1 MTAEAEVCN
10 GAVSEVAGIEEKS
23 EFKARSFQDLAK
35 PELNGIGNH
44 DKTHDPED
52 SYVLVTDVG
61 DPSADG
67 KDVADVDGSPRHESS
82 APVELLGIELDARN
96 RNPDGA
102 IAGKHVNAEGEDE
115 SFTLVNGSTDVQ
127 SISLVE
133 GGGAQDTVKE
143 DKCLEESSDQ
153 NGKINV
159 VNGEEDPTLAEGGIG
174 NGASAD
180 ENSSVANRVVVGVEV
195 SVRDEDEIQDK
206 LVVNKPACDAESEI
220 KKAEDSNGKVE
231 KRSEEAEVVKFED
244 QNGKIGVLAEAE
256 PDKFEDQLISEA
268 NQESEVPNLG
278 MVADSGEEEVRKNLL
293 SPSDKQETVEDEVE
307 SALGQ
312 VAMQDKKCDQE
323 SEAPKLGVVADSG
336 EEEVPKNFLSLS
348 DKQKTV
354 GDEVESALGQEVAD
368 SGEGEVPKNLLSP
381 SDKQKT
387 VEDEVESALGQE
399 AMQDKKCDQESE
411 VPNLGMVADSGEEEE
426 PKNLLST
433 SDKEETVEDE
443 VESAL
448 GKEAMQDQKCDIDP
462 ENDVQYCLDKDKV
475 VQSNAACDV
484 GTSCDEVLEVE
495 GNIMYPDDAVN
506 CRDGTGSTPQ
516 ISVSERETGA
526 SGEIQKISASSAQVQ
541 RPANEVQISD
551 AETAGVIISS
561 LPSDGSESESFGN
574 EPIHLDSFETCSVD
588 GVCSGSDIRTAV
600 SNEMEPISQD
610 SELTADSK
618 DNRNPS
624 VSAVKLEPEARN
636 ASGVDHVAVTSEN
649 DAASGLDVIGSFVS
663 DKGVSNSL
671 LQSADVKAM
680 VGCATGIDDGSL
692 LAKNADTGN
701 SCSVD
706 ISMASPESGS
716 DTVTEKDVS
725 GVAVTKPFNFFV
737 RTPRY
742 SDEKLQEQIR
752 IAELEVNEKTKLRD
766 SIQAQIQEIRAKNQ
780 NNGIDY
786 EYAKGEDR
794 SVKKLIKEKR
804 LEIDSLQSVINKAK
818 NATSIEDLNSRIKTI
833 EHKIQHETLPLKEE
847 KLFIHEIKRLK
858 QLREQL
864 SSSNCSQS
872 EIQQALEQREQA
884 EERLK
889 TLRKELSNLKYTAS
903 KAQTACDEAEGKY
916 NVENKKVKELQAHFR
931 AADDVRQ
938 EAYAKFLSLSKE
950 LSQKRKNFFK
960 FKNDSTTATYNAFTD
975 DRKKLYQRC
984 VNEVE
989 NFMELWNG
997 NNEFRSEYVR
1007 LNTRSTLRRFGT
1019 LDGRSLGPD
1028 EKPPILPS
1036 YVRERNDKVV
1046 SVPANV
1052 DSISKSPPME
1062 LKPEAKIENVNS
1074 DIHSIKKETESKEK
1088 TATTRGPAKSKQVN
1102 SLATVSGVDEE
1113 KVEVQEEPI
1122 KTKEELELIRKAEEI
1137 RREKTEANLK
1147 EQRRLEEI
1155 AKAKEARERKQRR
1168 DEKAQKREELKARKE
1183 AEQKEKEREKK
1194 SRKNERRK
1202 AGTSSISTS
1211 TDLQDDASSI
1221 TCVEISKEEA
1231 STQVN
1236 DVSIKKPKTSRVMVS
1251 KQKQTRSTLPPSL
1264 RNRNRRKWQQWMWV
1278 SLVSLVV
1285 LVLFWLG
1292 NMGVFSSVNSK
1303 LRGSGF

>member
-1 MTAEAEVCN
+1 MTAEKEICN

-52 SYVLVTDVG
+52 SYVLLTDVG

-67 KDVADVDGSPRHESS
+67 KDVAAVDGSPRHESN
-82 APVELLGIELDARN
+82 APIELLGIELDALN
-96 RNPDGA
+96 RNPDGVS
-102 IAGKHVNAEGEDE
+102 AGKHGNAEGGDE

-133 GGGAQDTVKE
+133 GGVDQDTVNE
-143 DKCLEESSDQ
+143 DKCLEELSDQ
-153 NGKINV
+153 NRENQCCEWGRRSYINGGG
-159 VNGEEDPTLAEGGIG
+159 NWERGECQG
-174 NGASAD
+174 
-180 ENSSVANRVVVGVEV
+180 

-206 LVVNKPACDAESEI
+206 LVVNKPASEAESEI
-220 KKAEDSNGKVE
+220 NKAEDSNGKYQ
-231 KRSEEAEVVKFED
+231 KRIRNLKFRTWEW
-244 QNGKIGVLAEAE
+244 
-256 PDKFEDQLISEA
+256 F
-268 NQESEVPNLG
+268 
-278 MVADSGEEEVRKNLL
+278 ADSGEE
-293 SPSDKQETVEDEVE
+293 
-307 SALGQ
+307 
-312 VAMQDKKCDQE
+312 
-323 SEAPKLGVVADSG
+323 
-336 EEEVPKNFLSLS
+336 
-348 DKQKTV
+348 
-354 GDEVESALGQEVAD
+354 
-368 SGEGEVPKNLLSP
+368 EVPKNLLSP

-399 AMQDKKCDQESE
+399 AMQEEKCDQESE

-426 PKNLLST
+426 PKNLSSPSDKEETVEDEVESALGQEAMQEEKCDQESEVPNLGMVADSGEEEEPKNLSSPSDKEET
-433 SDKEETVEDE
+433 VEDEVESALGQEAMQDTKCDQESEVPNLGMVADSGEEEEPKNLSSPSDKEETVEDE

-448 GKEAMQDQKCDIDP
+448 GKEAMQEEKCDIDP

-475 VQSNAACDV
+475 VQSNVVCEV

-495 GNIMYPDDAVN
+495 GNIIYPDDVVN
-506 CRDGTGSTPQ
+506 CRDGTGSTPLG
-516 ISVSERETGA
+516 VSERETGA
-526 SGEIQKISASSAQVQ
+526 SGETQKISASSAQIQ

-574 EPIHLDSFETCSVD
+574 EPIHLDSLETCSVD
-588 GVCSGSDIRTAV
+588 GVCSGSDIRTVV
-600 SNEMEPISQD
+600 SNGMEPISQG
-610 SELTADSK
+610 SELTADFK
-618 DNRNPS
+618 DDHNPP
-624 VSAVKLEPEARN
+624 VSAVKLEPEAHN
-636 ASGVDHVAVTSEN
+636 SSGADHVVVTSEE
-649 DAASGLDVIGSFVS
+649 DATSGLEVIDSFVS
-663 DKGVSNSL
+663 DKGAML
-671 LQSADVKAM
+671 LSADVKAM
-680 VGCATGIDDGSL
+680 VGGATGIDDGSL
-692 LAKNADTGN
+692 LAKNAGTGN

-706 ISMASPESGS
+706 ISMASAESGS

-766 SIQAQIQEIRAKNQ
+766 SIQAQIQEKRAKNQ

-804 LEIDSLQSVINKAK
+804 MEIDSLQSVINKAK
-818 NATSIEDLNSRIKTI
+818 NATSIEDLNCRIKTI
-833 EHKIQHETLPLKEE
+833 EHMIQHETLPLKEE
-847 KLFIHEIKRLK
+847 KQLIHEIKQLK

-916 NVENKKVKELQAHFR
+916 NVEHKKVKELQAHFR

-960 FKNDSTTATYNAFTD
+960 FKNDSATATYNAFTD

-1036 YVRERNDKVV
+1036 YVRERNDKAV
-1046 SVPANV
+1046 SVPANA
-1052 DSISKSPPME
+1052 DLISKSPHME
-1062 LKPEAKIENVNS
+1062 LKPEAKIENATS
-1074 DIHSIKKETESKEK
+1074 DVHSIKKETESKEK

-1102 SLATVSGVDEE
+1102 SLATVSGMDEE

-1122 KTKEELELIRKAEEI
+1122 KTKEELELIRIAEEL

-1202 AGTSSISTS
+1202 AGASSISAS

-1221 TCVEISKEEA
+1221 TCVEISKVEA

-1236 DVSIKKPKTSRVMVS
+1236 DVSVKKPKTSRVMVS
-1251 KQKQTRSTLPPSL
+1251 KQKQTRSTLPPFL

-1278 SLVSLVV
+1278 SLISLVV